1 MNDVN
6 DSNFS
11 DIHLKDEKITN
22 YVIKM
27 ILL

>member
-11 DIHLKDEKITN
+11 DVHPKDEKITN
-22 YVIKM
+22 YVIMM